1 MKLFIIRVLLRLL
14 HIELTPIDTKRIKM
28 FLWTAYPQQGF
39 QDYIKERDMSIL
51 QEMGNGLTR
60 EDYLIKLGQRIEI
73 GMLKSQGKVSFE
85 KIERERT
92 EKNEAMKIMAEKRT
106 KEQKKEQLKKI
117 EDTENET
124 V

>member
-14 HIELTPIDTKRIKM
+14 HIELSPIDAKRVKM

-73 GMLKSQGKVSFE
+73 GMLKSQSKVSFE
-85 KIERERT
+85 RIERERQD
-92 EKNEAMKIMAEKRT
+92 KIEAMKIQAEKRA
-106 KEQKKEQLKKI
+106 KEAKKEQLKKG
-117 EDTENET
+117 EDTENKT
-124 V
+124 D

>member
-1 MKLFIIRVLLRLL
+1 
-14 HIELTPIDTKRIKM
+14 M

-73 GMLKSQGKVSFE
+73 GMLKSQSKVSFE
-85 KIERERT
+85 RIERERT
-92 EKNEAMKIMAEKRT
+92 EKIEAMKFMAEKKA
-106 KEQKKEQLKKI
+106 KEAKKEQLNKS
-117 EDTENET
+117 ENTENKT
-124 V
+124 A

>member
-73 GMLKSQGKVSFE
+73 GMLKSQSKVSFE
-85 KIERERT
+85 RIERERT
-92 EKNEAMKIMAEKRT
+92 EKIEAMKFMAEKKA
-106 KEQKKEQLKKI
+106 KEAKKEQLNKS
-117 EDTENET
+117 ENTENKT
-124 V
+124 A

>member
-92 EKNEAMKIMAEKRT
+92 EKNEVMKIMAEKRA
-106 KEQKKEQLKKI
+106 KEQKKEQPKKI

-124 V
+124 A